1 MIIHLLAGCEPISRR
16 GWKAASCCFSRN
28 YPGTLKIR
36 TWKILNSSLNTA
48 ISPRLKL
55 LCLCCWMVVYGRRWL
70 PWRSCWSS
78 GTPSPPKVQVIHASN
93 VILLWLH
100 MSLWDDWSLKH
111 TFSWK
116 KKLFFSSKDKV
127 QKDTHWLCIVNK
139 LATGWL
145 HLTWECQKTLQVSQI
160 TMSIFQPKNVIIF
173 CSLNTWCVSSKPPF
187 LLKYKYSTP
196 LHESMD
202 QLHT

>member
-70 PWRSCWSS
+70 PWRSSWSS
-78 GTPSPPKVQVIHASN
+78 GTPSPPKVQVIHTSN

-116 KKLFFSSKDKV
+116 K
-127 QKDTHWLCIVNK
+127 T
-139 LATGWL
+139 
-145 HLTWECQKTLQVSQI
+145 
-160 TMSIFQPKNVIIF
+160 
-173 CSLNTWCVSSKPPF
+173 F
-187 LLKYKYSTP
+187 LLKQRQSSKRHSLIMYRKQIGNWLVTSYMGMSKDIAGVTDNNVNISTKERYYI
-196 LHESMD
+196 LFTKHMVC
-202 QLHT
+202 Q